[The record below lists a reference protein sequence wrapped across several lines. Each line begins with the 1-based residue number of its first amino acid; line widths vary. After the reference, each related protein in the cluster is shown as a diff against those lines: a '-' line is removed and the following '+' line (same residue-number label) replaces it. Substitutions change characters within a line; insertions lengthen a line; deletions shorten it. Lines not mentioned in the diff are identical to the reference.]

1 MKKKKKTK
9 QMETLE
15 WKPLKVMSSMVGQR
29 LEPTLTKHK
38 ARGLGDRSEE
48 NIKKHTDT
56 EKI

>member
-1 MKKKKKTK
+1 
-9 QMETLE
+9 METLE

-48 NIKKHTDT
+48 NIKHTDT